1 MSYFELALKLIKEQF
16 EEIQKKAKNEMDKLQ
31 R

>member
-16 EEIQKKAKNEMDKLQ
+16 EEIQKKAKNEMDKL
-31 R
+31 

>member
-16 EEIQKKAKNEMDKLQ
+16 EEIQKKAKDEMDKLQ

>member
-1 MSYFELALKLIKEQF
+1 MSYFEFALKLIKEQF